1 MYNGLIVKELL
12 KQKKVKQKDLI
23 EFMNWQGSSNVA
35 SFMNRNP
42 TASQL
47 ERVADFF
54 GVSIDT
60 FFIRNGSDP
69 QKNNVIGNGNH
80 VGNIHISDA
89 ALVTENEYLKDKIKQ
104 LEKQIEI
111 LEKFNKVLMDKQV
124 SPSGT
129 GQNSDTESI
138 K

>member
-1 MYNGLIVKELL
+1 MYNGLIVKDLL
-12 KQKKVKQKDLI
+12 KQKNVKQIDLI
-23 EFMNWQGSSNVA
+23 RYMDWQGSASVA

-47 ERVADFF
+47 EKVADFF

-60 FFIRNGSDP
+60 FFIRNGSDA
-69 QKNNVIGNGNH
+69 QKNNVIGNGNN
-80 VGNIHISDA
+80 VGNIHINDT
-89 ALVTENEYLKDKIKQ
+89 ALATENEFLKDKIKQ

-124 SPSGT
+124 QVSEV
-129 GQNSDTESI
+129 GQNSDTNRE
-138 K
+138 

>member
-1 MYNGLIVKELL
+1 MFNGLIIKELL
-12 KQKKVKQKDLI
+12 KQKNKRQVDLI
-23 EFMNWQGSSNVA
+23 RYMKWNGSA
-35 SFMNRNP
+35 SVSSFINRNP

-69 QKNNVIGNGNH
+69 QKNNVIGNGNN
-80 VGNIHISDA
+80 VGNIHINDT
-89 ALVTENEYLKDKIKQ
+89 ALATENEYLKDKIKQ

-124 SPSGT
+124 STSEL
-129 GQNSDTESI
+129 GQNSDTNRE
-138 K
+138 

>member
-1 MYNGLIVKELL
+1 MDWNGSASV
-12 KQKKVKQKDLI
+12 
-23 EFMNWQGSSNVA
+23 SS
-35 SFMNRNP
+35 FINRNP

-60 FFIRNGSDP
+60 FFIRNGSEP
-69 QKNNVIGNGNH
+69 QKNNVIGNGNN
-80 VGNIHISDA
+80 VGNIHINDT
-89 ALVTENEYLKDKIKQ
+89 ALATENEYLKDKIRQ

-124 SPSGT
+124 QVSEV
-129 GQNSDTESI
+129 GQNSDTNRE
-138 K
+138 

>member
-1 MYNGLIVKELL
+1 MFNGLILKELL
-12 KQKKVKQKDLI
+12 KQKNKKQIDLI
-23 EFMNWQGSSNVA
+23 RYMNWNGSGSVA
-35 SFMNRNP
+35 SFINRNP

-54 GVSIDT
+54 GVPIDT

-69 QKNNVIGNGNH
+69 QKNNVIGNGNS
-80 VGNIHISDA
+80 VGNIHINDT
-89 ALVTENEYLKDKIKQ
+89 ALATENEYLKDKIKQ

-124 SPSGT
+124 QVSEV
-129 GQNSDTESI
+129 GQNSDTNRE
-138 K
+138 